1 MKNIII
7 FGTDEDK
14 TLPDSELLCQVQKA
28 IDISLQS
35 ENFDRKAEVSVTF
48 CSNQTIH
55 KLNHEHRNIDRE
67 TDVLSFPML
76 SEEDQFEYDYEKQA
90 VMLGDIVISLDMAK
104 SQAEEYGHSFEREIV
119 FLTVHSM
126 LHLLGYDHMQPCEEE
141 IMFRKQ
147 NEILEILGIRR

>member
-1 MKNIII
+1 
-7 FGTDEDK
+7 
-14 TLPDSELLCQVQKA
+14 
-28 IDISLQS
+28 
-35 ENFDRKAEVSVTF
+35 
-48 CSNQTIH
+48 
-55 KLNHEHRNIDRE
+55 
-67 TDVLSFPML
+67 
-76 SEEDQFEYDYEKQA
+76 
-90 VMLGDIVISLDMAK
+90 MLGDIVISLDKAK